1 MHQRL
6 YKYDRGNTFIE
17 LVVHENSFS
26 SGDGIWFTRTKLESL
41 MSEGE
46 FQNLLS
52 TVALLGL
59 NNPAKT
65 VDVDGKQKKEAEA
78 EQKRTAAAQLKQ
90 AKLKSARY
98 IHKAPRI
105 YKCNTPSCRRAFS
118 SQPFLLKHL
127 ASATCGLSKTPLRK

>member
-6 YKYDRGNTFIE
+6 YKYRGNTFIE

-26 SGDGIWFTRTKLESL
+26 SGDGIRFTRTKLESL

-46 FQNLLS
+46 FQNLPS

-65 VDVDGKQKKEAEA
+65 VNVDGKRKKEAEA
-78 EQKRTAAAQLKQ
+78 EQKRAVAQLKQ
-90 AKLKSARY
+90 AKLKSARN
-98 IHKAPRI
+98 IHKAAKN
-105 YKCNTPSCRRAFS
+105 YKLAQAFGLCNMWFIQDT
-118 SQPFLLKHL
+118 
-127 ASATCGLSKTPLRK
+127 TSKV